1 MIPGFGKT
9 LTPLKQAVG
18 HLEDKS
24 DKFVRLSPLFG
35 ASRSLFLRKISP
47 RFGHILVLLPDAQQV
62 AESATEMRLSDPD
75 RPVMEIA
82 SLKPDELREKITALQ
97 SLQRCIVYA
106 VYDILFAGVPDKKH
120 HEDNLLRI
128 SFDDNPGYEGMNEYF
143 NEFVY
148 TRQKFVEAKGEFSR
162 RGAIIDFWSW
172 SENSPVRIE
181 FDGDFIESIRYFDP
195 ESQRS
200 TSIAEVVTL
209 AGPIDEE
216 LNAPQIPFTGYLNNP
231 LVLLRGEEL
240 AQVNPGFSEI
250 PASAQV
256 TVVFDEETDIPVE
269 AITESNAAPLV
280 EREITLLRP
289 EDIFT
294 NFNGSIIIEEPLS
307 GTRFETGLK
316 QPPAIHSNY
325 KTLTRVI
332 EEYIQKEFTILI
344 SAENDIQKKRL
355 EDIIGGLHDDFE
367 SLLDEA
373 KLRIITWPVKQGFV
387 SADDKLLL
395 LTDYEIFAKP
405 YRTKVSSKQIKK
417 KGKGRDLSSL
427 VIGDFVVHEDFG
439 IARYQGL
446 ETIKVG
452 DSEFESIKL
461 IYKNGG
467 TVYVNLNYLNKVKK
481 YSAAE
486 GAVPQLSTLG
496 GTEWVSAKK
505 KAKKRIKEA
514 ARELILLYA
523 RRKSSK
529 GYSFSA
535 DSIWQNEL
543 EASFIYEDTPDQ
555 SKVTEEV
562 KTDMMSQSPM
572 DRLVCGDVGFGKT
585 EIAVRAAFKAVQ
597 DQKQVAVL
605 VPTTILAEQHFNTF
619 RDRLQ
624 QFPVRVEQMSRFMT
638 KQQNTL
644 VSKGLKEGSVDIVIG
659 THRILSKDVQF
670 KDIGLLIIDEE
681 HRFGVTAKEKLK
693 SVKTNLDT
701 LTLTATPIPRTL
713 NLSLLGARDLS
724 LVTTPPPNRQPIY
737 TKIEVFDIHKIKD
750 WVNHELSRGGQ
761 VYIVHDRV
769 RSIENF
775 AAYLLRY
782 MPELKIGIAHGQMKP
797 ADLEEV
803 IHKFLNREYKVLIST
818 KIIESGIDIPNVNTM
833 IVNRAD
839 RFGLAELHQLRGRV
853 GRSDRQA
860 YAYFLVPSK
869 EALNGKSLKRLQAVE
884 EYSDIGA
891 GFNLA
896 MRDLEIRGAGN
907 LLGTEQ
913 SGTINEV
920 GFDLY
925 IKLINEAVEELKA
938 EEFREVFKDLPKEER
953 RSDPAV
959 ETWFE
964 IGIPNHYIPEQ
975 NVRLYFYTGLFSVKT
990 EDELRDFEQ
999 ELIDR
1004 FGKTPIMVN
1013 RLLSCALLKLKT
1025 SEVLFERINIQRKV
1039 IVITLPKG
1047 RDDYYEG
1054 QFALL
1059 MQYINSLTNERC
1071 TFKQD
1076 KEVLKL
1082 IIENRFETPER
1093 SIEFLLR
1100 FVADVKALYSGQ
1112 LSAAR

>member
-1 MIPGFGKT
+1 MIPGFGKA
-9 LTPLKQAVG
+9 LSPLK
-18 HLEDKS
+18 HLTTQTVNKS
-24 DKFVRLSPLFG
+24 DKFVRISPLSG
-35 ASRSLFLRKISP
+35 ASRSLFLRQISSH
-47 RFGHILVLLPDAQQV
+47 FGHILVLLPDAQAV
-62 AESATEMRLSDPD
+62 AESATEMRLSDPT

-97 SLQRCIVYA
+97 SLPHCILYA
-106 VYDILFAGVPDKKH
+106 VYDILFAGVPDKHH
-120 HEDNLLRI
+120 HEENLLRL
-128 SFDDNPGYEGMNEYF
+128 SLDDNPGYEGLTEYF
-143 NEFVY
+143 NHFIY

-200 TSIAEVVTL
+200 TSNADVVTL
-209 AGPIDEE
+209 AGPLDEE
-216 LNAPQIPFTGYLNNP
+216 ANAPQIPFTDYLTNP
-231 LVLLRGEEL
+231 LVLLRSEEL
-240 AQVNPGFSEI
+240 TQANPTQINIATSQQVS
-250 PASAQV
+250 
-256 TVVFDEETDIPVE
+256 VVFDEETDIPVE
-269 AITESNAAPLV
+269 AVPESDDALIQ
-280 EREITLLRP
+280 EKQFSILLP
-289 EDIFT
+289 ENIFT
-294 NFNGSIIIEEPLS
+294 AFSGKIIIEEPLS
-307 GTRFETGLK
+307 GTRNETGLK
-316 QPPAIHSNY
+316 QAPAVHSNY
-325 KTLTRVI
+325 KTLARVI
-332 EEYIQKEFTILI
+332 GEYIQKDFTVLI
-344 SAENDIQKKRL
+344 CAENDIQKGRL
-355 EDIIGGLHDDFE
+355 EDIITGLHDDFE
-367 SLLDEA
+367 SLLDENRL
-373 KLRIITWPVKQGFV
+373 KIITWPVKQGFV
-387 SADDKLLL
+387 SPDDKLLL
-395 LTDYEIFAKP
+395 MTDYEIFAKP
-405 YRTKVSSKQIKK
+405 YRTKVSSKQLKK

-427 VIGDFVVHEDFG
+427 ASGDFVVHEDFG

-467 TVYVNLNYLNKVKK
+467 TVYVNLNYLHKVKK

-496 GTEWVSAKK
+496 GTDWLSTKK

-523 RRKSSK
+523 RRKASK

-535 DSIWQNEL
+535 DTIWQNEL

-562 KTDMMSQSPM
+562 KNDMMNQSPM

-624 QFPVRVEQMSRFMT
+624 QFPVRVEAMSRFMT
-638 KQQNTL
+638 KQQNTE
-644 VSKGLKEGSVDIVIG
+644 VAKGLKEGTVDIVIG
-659 THRILSKDVQF
+659 THRLLSKDVQF

-681 HRFGVTAKEKLK
+681 HRFGVTAKDKLK
-693 SVKTNLDT
+693 AVKANLDT

-737 TKIEVFDIHKIKD
+737 TKIEVFDIHKIKE

-775 AAYLLRY
+775 SAYLLRY

-797 ADLEEV
+797 ADLEDV

-913 SGTINEV
+913 SGAINEV

-938 EEFREVFKDLPKEER
+938 EEFREVFNDLPKEER

-964 IGIPNHYIPEQ
+964 IGIPHHYMPEQ

-990 EDELRDFEQ
+990 EEELREFEQ
-999 ELIDR
+999 EFIDR
-1004 FGKTPIMVN
+1004 FGKTPVMVN
-1013 RLLSCALLKLKT
+1013 RLLACALLKLKA
-1025 SEVLFERINIQRKV
+1025 SEVLFERVNIQRKV

-1047 RDDYYEG
+1047 KDDFYEG

-1059 MQYINSLTNERC
+1059 MKYVDSLTTERC

-1093 SIEFLLR
+1093 SIDFLMK
-1100 FVADVKALYSGQ
+1100 FIADVKQLYAVQ
-1112 LSAAR
+1112 

>member
-1 MIPGFGKT
+1 MIPGFSKA
-9 LTPLKQAVG
+9 LSPVKQITSQIA
-18 HLEDKS
+18 HKP
-24 DKFVRLSPLFG
+24 DKFVRISPMFG
-35 ASRSLFLRKISP
+35 AARSLFLRQAAL
-47 RFGHILVLLPDAQQV
+47 RFGHILVLLPDAQAV
-62 AESATEMRLSDPD
+62 AESATEMRLSDPA
-75 RPVMEIA
+75 RPVMEIP
-82 SLKPDELREKITALQ
+82 SIKPDELREKITSLQ
-97 SLQRCIVYA
+97 SLERCVIYA
-106 VYDILFAGVPDKKH
+106 VYDILFSGVPDKKH
-120 HEDNLLRI
+120 HEENLLRI
-128 SFDDNPGYEGMNEYF
+128 SMDDNPGYEGMGEYF
-143 NEFVY
+143 NHFVY
-148 TRQKFVEAKGEFSR
+148 TRQKFVENKGEFSR

-200 TSIAEVVTL
+200 TSNAEMVTL
-209 AGPIDEE
+209 AGPLDEE
-216 LNAPQIPFTGYLNNP
+216 TNVPLIPFTEYLSNP
-231 LVLLRGEEL
+231 LILLRSEEL
-240 AQVNPGFSEI
+240 AQVHPDMTVSD
-250 PASAQV
+250 SSRQ
-256 TVVFDEETDIPVE
+256 TSVVFDEDTDIPVE
-269 AITESNAAPLV
+269 TVAASAAEPISQQEFSILK
-280 EREITLLRP
+280 P
-289 EDIFT
+289 EDIF
-294 NFNGSIIIEEPLS
+294 GSFSGKILVEEPFTGERIES
-307 GTRFETGLK
+307 GLK
-316 QPPAIHSNY
+316 PAPAVHSNY
-325 KTLTRVI
+325 KTLALVI
-332 EEYIQKEFTILI
+332 SEYIQKNYSVVI
-344 SAENDIQKKRL
+344 SAENDIQKGRL
-355 EDIIGGLHDDFE
+355 EDIITGLHEDFE
-367 SLLDEA
+367 SLLDEG
-373 KLRIITWPVKQGFV
+373 KIKIITWPVKAGFV
-387 SADDKLLL
+387 SQEDNLLMM
-395 LTDYEIFAKP
+395 TDYEIFGKP
-405 YRTKVSSKQIKK
+405 YRTKVSSKQLKK
-417 KGKGRDLSSL
+417 KGKSKDLSTL
-427 VIGDFVVHEDFG
+427 VLGDYVVHEDYG

-446 ETIKVG
+446 ETIKIG
-452 DSEFESIKL
+452 DAEFEAIKL

-481 YSAAE
+481 YSASE

-496 GTEWVSAKK
+496 GTDWVSAKK

-523 RRKSSK
+523 RRKASK

-535 DSIWQNEL
+535 DTIWQNEL

-555 SKVTEEV
+555 SKVTDEV
-562 KTDMMSQSPM
+562 KNDMMGESPM

-638 KQQNTL
+638 RQQNTA
-644 VSKGLKEGSVDIVIG
+644 VVKGLKEGVVDIVIG
-659 THRILSKDVQF
+659 THRILSKDVEF
-670 KDIGLLIIDEE
+670 KDLGLLIIDEE
-681 HRFGVTAKEKLK
+681 HRFGVVAKDKLK
-693 SVKTNLDT
+693 SVKANLDT

-737 TKIEVFDIHKIKD
+737 TKIEVFDIHRIKE

-797 ADLEEV
+797 ADLEDV

-869 EALNGKSLKRLQAVE
+869 EALNGKSLKRLQAIE

-913 SGTINEV
+913 SGTINDV

-964 IGIPNHYIPEQ
+964 IGIPHHYMPEQ
-975 NVRLYFYTGLFSVKT
+975 NERLYFYTGLFSVKT
-990 EDELRDFEQ
+990 EEELREYEQ
-999 ELIDR
+999 EFIDR
-1004 FGKTPIMVN
+1004 FGKTPVMVN
-1013 RLLSCALLKLKT
+1013 RLLACALLKLRA

-1047 RDDYYEG
+1047 KDEFYEG
-1054 QFALL
+1054 QFTLL
-1059 MQYINSLTNERC
+1059 MQYVNSLTDERC

-1076 KEVLKL
+1076 KEILKL

-1093 SIEFLLR
+1093 SIDFLMK
-1100 FVADVKALYSGQ
+1100 FISDTKTLYSPKT
-1112 LSAAR
+1112 STAE